1 MRISGWAGRLY
12 QEDVAAANV
21 LVNLKVELTIRE
33 PFGERFAHVTTQ
45 LTTNLFRQLRIRISG
60 KDFDSARCA
69 HSLSFIADFRLP
81 ISDLTRAQI

>member
-33 PFGERFAHVTTQ
+33 TFGERLAHVTTE
-45 LTTNLFRQLRIRISG
+45 LATYLFRQLGIRISG
-60 KDFDSARCA
+60 KDLDAAGCA
-69 HSLSFIADFRLP
+69 H
-81 ISDLTRAQI
+81 ISSE